1 MSRSDLRL
9 SDSAPWSSRICPGFV
24 RWPSPLPRES
34 LRSKPCKQSAHES
47 HVSDGRNGQ
56 SRRSDVRLH
65 HWTVR
70 PGGWIVLHGMP
81 VTRPSR
87 IAADVLETRKTP
99 KRSHRSLPTRSG
111 LSTTTQVRSR
121 TPSRR
126 TLRVSGS
133 APWYRCARRR
143 TGVKMAGGTAR
154 DVVVSLVRLRPRVSL
169 TPGTGFQGA
178 VHCCVRARGLVSSV
192 RPRFPGRYHLAG

>member
-1 MSRSDLRL
+1 MTNQAVWAPLTSRWPLQYRGVFRCL
-9 SDSAPWSSRICPGFV
+9 SPSGLWLSGSMPWGSRICPGFV

-99 KRSHRSLPTRSG
+99 KRSHRSLPMLCG
-111 LSTTTQVRSR
+111 LSTTTQVRSW
-121 TPSRR
+121 TLSRR
-126 TLRVSGS
+126 MLRVSGS
-133 APWYRCARRR
+133 GEGMASRFFAGFSTRLATGNAPMDGGGEGARR
-143 TGVKMAGGTAR
+143 T
-154 DVVVSLVRLRPRVSL
+154 LRR
-169 TPGTGFQGA
+169 
-178 VHCCVRARGLVSSV
+178 
-192 RPRFPGRYHLAG
+192 